1 MGALG
6 SDAAI
11 EASDIVIMDDK
22 IEKIVNIFDTSHF
35 VNKIIIENLIF
46 TGFVKAA
53 IIILALF
60 IQLPLWVAVF
70 GDVGV
75 TLLSVINTLRIR

>member
-1 MGALG
+1 MQP
-6 SDAAI
+6 SKR
-11 EASDIVIMDDK
+11 SDIVIMDDK
-22 IEKIVNIFDTSHF
+22 IEKIVNIFDTSQF

>member
-11 EASDIVIMDDK
+11 EASDIVIMDDR

-35 VNKIIIENLIF
+35 VNKIILENLIF

-53 IIILALF
+53 IIILSLF
-60 IQLPLWVAVF
+60 IQLPLWLAVF

-75 TLLSVINTLRIR
+75 TLISVINTLRIR